1 MPAIPVH
8 YTGIL
13 SRLKKNKIEEQK
25 NHLFISLSGPEPQR
39 TLLENKIVNEISH
52 YHGTATVVRG
62 LPAANHFI
70 PSTRDII
77 FYNHLNSEDFNKEI
91 GKADYV
97 ISRSGYSTVMD
108 ILTLDKK
115 SILIPTPGQTEQ
127 EYLAH
132 YLTQKQLAFCV
143 NQKHFTLKEVLQKAA
158 AFDYKSI
165 DNVNRKELTPLISSL
180 LNKISQRDGY

>member
-1 MPAIPVH
+1 M
-8 YTGIL
+8 
-13 SRLKKNKIEEQK
+13 
-25 NHLFISLSGPEPQR
+25 
-39 TLLENKIVNEISH
+39 
-52 YHGTATVVRG
+52 
-62 LPAANHFI
+62 
-70 PSTRDII
+70 
-77 FYNHLNSEDFNKEI
+77 

-127 EYLAH
+127 EYLAN

-143 NQKHFTLKEVLQKAA
+143 NQKHFTLKEVLQQAA

-180 LNKISQRDGY
+180 LNKISQRNGY